1 MKHEKTKVGIL
12 GNLLD
17 DYEKEKDSM
26 KMMNC
31 IPLLESENQNKKR
44 Y

>member
-1 MKHEKTKVGIL
+1 MKHEKTEARIL

-17 DYEKEKDSM
+17 DYEKKEDLM
-26 KMMNC
+26 KMNC
-31 IPLLESENQNKKR
+31 IPLLESESQNKKR